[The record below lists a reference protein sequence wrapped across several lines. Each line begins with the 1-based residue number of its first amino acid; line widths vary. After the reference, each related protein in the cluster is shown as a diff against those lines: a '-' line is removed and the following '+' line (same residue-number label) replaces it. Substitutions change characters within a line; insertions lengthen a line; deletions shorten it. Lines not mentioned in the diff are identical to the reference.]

1 MDKVQ
6 GDKNIHKINY
16 ILTDTIASRKNIL
29 RVYEMKYS

>member
-6 GDKNIHKINY
+6 RDKNMHKINY
-16 ILTDTIASRKNIL
+16 ITDTIASRKNIL

>member
-6 GDKNIHKINY
+6 GDKNKHKIYY
-16 ILTDTIASRKNIL
+16 ITDTIPSRKNIL